1 MHLQFRLPINHWFF
15 CRRKGSLP
23 DRWNLLT
30 ISYHF
35 LLPSANETNRL
46 LINHWFFGRR
56 ILSLANLTEALKPLV
71 LKHCHFGVSPGGS
84 ARCLKTIC
92 FKKRLPGETA
102 ADKENALKPLVATR
116 RDALKPL
123 VLRSDS
129 PVRLNLDAKPYIN
142 HWFFGRRSLW
152 DSTWWLKTI
161 GFNACP
167 ARETADLMH

>member
-1 MHLQFRLPINHWFF
+1 LVFQKCTLQFRLPKNQWLFG
-15 CRRKGSLP
+15 RRICSLA
-23 DRWNLLT
+23 DRCNLLT
-30 ISYHF
+30 IFDNF

-84 ARCLKTIC
+84 ARCLKTIG

-129 PVRLNLDAKPYIN
+129 PVRLQN
-142 HWFFGRRSLW
+142 RTS
-152 DSTWWLKTI
+152 TI
-161 GFNACP
+161 GSLVDGSC
-167 ARETADLMH
+167 ETRRDGLKPLV